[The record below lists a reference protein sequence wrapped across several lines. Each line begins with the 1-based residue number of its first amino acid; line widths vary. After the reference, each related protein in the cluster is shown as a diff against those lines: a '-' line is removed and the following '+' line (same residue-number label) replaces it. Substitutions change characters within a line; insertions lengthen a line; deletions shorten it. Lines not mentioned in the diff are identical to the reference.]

1 MIRRPL
7 RRSRQLTIAA
17 ITLVTIIVSWLLLT
31 AIITMPRI
39 AILKHARPESP
50 RFIYREALWLIPLSL
65 ALIVLLNCALGLF
78 LGVRFFGTMNYVIL
92 ACNLALVTYLTYL
105 NY

>member
-1 MIRRPL
+1 MIRNTF
-7 RRSRQLTIAA
+7 RRSRQLRIAT
-17 ITLVTIIVSWLLLT
+17 ITLVTISITWLLL
-31 AIITMPRI
+31 AVIITMPRI
-39 AILKHARPESP
+39 AVLKHTTPELS
-50 RFIYREALWLIPLSL
+50 RFIYRGAIWLVPLSL

-92 ACNLALVTYLTYL
+92 ACNLALVVYLIYL